1 MRNISDLI
9 FVPVKTQ
16 EAGRAPLTA
25 VIFFLVLTMQHQKI
39 PILLLHGALGAA
51 PQFDSLKASLEP
63 HYDVHTVEF
72 SGHGHQPFSP
82 EGFSIPVFAG
92 EVLRYLEEKELD
104 FIHIFGYSMGGYVAL
119 YLARH
124 HPECIGHIMT
134 LATKFNWN
142 EATAGREV
150 KQLNPELIEEKVP
163 AFARVL
169 EERHAA
175 SDWKEVVN
183 MTAILIAELG
193 HQSLLKANDYA
204 MIASPCLLMMGDK
217 DNMVSFQETIE
228 TYKALPEA
236 QMAILPDTIHPLEK
250 ADVPLLAYH
259 IRRFTTQKI

>member
-1 MRNISDLI
+1 
-9 FVPVKTQ
+9 
-16 EAGRAPLTA
+16 
-25 VIFFLVLTMQHQKI
+25 MQHTKI

-51 PQFDSLKASLEP
+51 PQFDSLKSLLEA
-63 HYDVHTVEF
+63 HYDVHVLEF
-72 SGHGHQPFSP
+72 SGHGQQPFSA

-92 EVLRYLEEKELD
+92 EVLRYLEEKSLD

-124 HPECIGHIMT
+124 QPERIGHIIT
-134 LATKFNWN
+134 LATKYNWN

-163 AFARVL
+163 AYARVL
-169 EERHAA
+169 EERHTA

-183 MTAILIAELG
+183 MTAILIEDLG
-193 HQSLLKANDYA
+193 HQSLLRANDYA
-204 MIASPCLLMMGDK
+204 QIASPCLLMMGDR

-228 TYKALPEA
+228 AFKALPEA
-236 QMAILPDTIHPLEK
+236 QFAVLPDTVHPLEK
-250 ADVPLLAYH
+250 ADAPLLAYH